1 MLFLKNANFTL
12 PGGFTIN
19 PYNVQGFFLMA
30 VWATV
35 LLVVILF
42 YHDAGLGNANEVPK
56 SKGWA
61 SSDYKMI
68 ISQ

>member
-19 PYNVQGFFLMA
+19 PYNVQGFILMG

-35 LLVVILF
+35 LLIVLLF
-42 YHDAGLGNANEVPK
+42 YHDAGLGNSTEIQE

-61 SSDYKMI
+61 SNDYKMI
-68 ISQ
+68 TV